1 MNKTGMTK
9 QEYSQYVDEK
19 SPNTNWLKNLIW
31 AFVVGGLICDIGQI
45 FNNFY
50 ASKGMNAEQTGGATA
65 ITMIFLGALA
75 TGLNVYDKLARNA
88 GAGTIVPITGFANA
102 VVDPAMEHKSEGF
115 VLGVGAKMFAIAG
128 PVLVYG
134 TVASVIAGFVYYRNR
149 SRLSKVL

>member
-9 QEYSQYVDEK
+9 KEYSQFVDEK
-19 SPNTNWLKNLIW
+19 SPNTNVVKNLIW
-31 AFVVGGLICDIGQI
+31 AFVVGGLICVVGQLI
-45 FNNFY
+45 SSFY
-50 ASKGMNAEQTGGATA
+50 ASKGMTVEQIGGATA

-75 TGLNVYDKLARNA
+75 TGLNVYDKLAKNA

-102 VVDPAMEHKSEGF
+102 IVAPAMEHKSEGF

-134 TVASVIAGFVYYRNR
+134 TVASVIAGLIYYFI
-149 SRLSKVL
+149 K